1 MENKIKAYLKILISF
16 AINQNYTNIGDSNIE
31 ISQPPESN
39 MGHYTTNIAL
49 QLSKDLKQSPINIAN
64 KIIEFINKV
73 QIENT
78 LKEKFLLE
86 SKINTNKLNNTDIL
100 PIDKFIDS
108 KIDFEIATPG
118 FINIKIDPKMF
129 IYEMFD
135 FTLSNKEIL
144 IYKGKTFLIEHTSA
158 NPNKDMHVGHLR
170 NNLIGNAIANLW
182 EFTGAKVVRDYVIN
196 DRGIAIAK
204 LMWGYLKYAR
214 KSENT
219 PVDID
224 FWVNNKDLWHT
235 PNSLNL
241 SPSRFIDVLY
251 TKGSLDFDESKEIQN
266 TVRKFVLDWEN
277 QDKNNLDLWKYLVD
291 LAIDG
296 HIEIMKRLKSK
307 TDKYWRESEH
317 YQKGKDLVYKGLKE
331 GIFKQLEDGAIL
343 SNLSKYNLT
352 DTILLKKDGTSLYI
366 TQDLALTKLK
376 KDTYSPDLITWVVGP
391 EQSLSFKQL
400 FAICEQLGIGNIN
413 EFKHISFGYVTIKG
427 SGKISSRKGNVVYIT
442 DLLNDAITKIKN
454 KMISSNDFTEQE
466 IEEYSEK
473 LGIGSVKY
481 AILKI
486 SRNQNIEF
494 DLDVVT
500 SIDGDTLPYIMYGF
514 VRSSNLIKNFNS
526 KNLTISEISFNDIT
540 QEETELLINLFNYKE
555 VIVMASFEN
564 SPNLICTYLYKL
576 AKLFNKFYT
585 NVPIDAANIKEKEDR
600 DYISNRRK
608 YITYL
613 FNNITKTMLNLL
625 GIDTIGKM

>member
-1 MENKIKAYLKILISF
+1 MENQIKLYLRLIISF
-16 AINQNYTNIGDSNIE
+16 AFQKIYKDIILPNIE
-31 ISQPPESN
+31 INQPPESY
-39 MGHYTTNIAL
+39 MGHYTSNIAL
-49 QLSKDLKQSPINIAN
+49 QLSRSLKKNPVNIAN
-64 KIIEFINKV
+64 EIVEF
-73 QIENT
+73 
-78 LKEKFLLE
+78 LKNFQVDSNLKGLFLE
-86 SKINTNKLNNTDIL
+86 EYKLNDVKIL
-100 PIDKFIDS
+100 FIDKFINS
-108 KIDFEIATPG
+108 TIYFEIANPG

-129 IYEMFD
+129 IYEMFN
-135 FTLSNKEIL
+135 FSLSNKEIL

-182 EFTGAKVVRDYVIN
+182 EFTGAKVIRDYVIN
-196 DRGIAIAK
+196 DRGISIAK

-214 KSENT
+214 KNETT
-219 PVDID
+219 PIDID
-224 FWVNNKDLWHT
+224 FWVSNKDLWHT

-241 SPSRFIDVLY
+241 SPSRFVDVLY
-251 TKGSLDFDESKEIQN
+251 TKGSLDFDENKDTQN
-266 TVRKFVLDWEN
+266 IVRKLVLDWEKR
-277 QDKNNLDLWKYLVD
+277 DINNLALWEYLVN
-291 LAIDG
+291 LAIEG
-296 HIEIMKRLKSK
+296 HLEIMKKLKSK

-317 YQKGKDLVYKGLKE
+317 YQIGKDLVYKGLKE

-343 SNLSKYNLT
+343 SNLKKYNLT
-352 DTILLKKDGTSLYI
+352 DTILLKNDGTSLYI

-376 KDTYSPDLITWVVGP
+376 KDTYNPDLITWVVGP

-413 EFKHISFGYVTIKG
+413 KFSHISFGYVTIKG

-442 DLLNDAITKIKN
+442 DLLNDAINKIKN
-454 KMISSNDFTEQE
+454 KMISSNDFTEEE

-494 DLDVVT
+494 DLDTVT

-514 VRSSNLIKNFNS
+514 VRSNNLIKNFNF
-526 KNLTISEISFNDIT
+526 KDVTIEDISFNNII
-540 QEETELLINLFNYKE
+540 QEEIELLINLLNYKE
-555 VIVMASFEN
+555 VIVTASLEN
-564 SPNLICTYLYKL
+564 SPNIVCTYIYKL
-576 AKLFNKFYT
+576 VKSFSKFYT
-585 NVPIDAANIKEKEDR
+585 NVPIDSTNIKEKEESI
-600 DYISNRRK
+600 YISNRRK

-613 FNNITKTMLNLL
+613 FNKITNIILNLL
-625 GIDTIGKM
+625 GIDVIYKM